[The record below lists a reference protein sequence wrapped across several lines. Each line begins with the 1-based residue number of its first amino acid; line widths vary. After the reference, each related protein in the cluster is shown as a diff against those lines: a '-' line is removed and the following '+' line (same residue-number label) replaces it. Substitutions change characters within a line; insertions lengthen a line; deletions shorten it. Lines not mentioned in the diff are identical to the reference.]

1 MSRPT
6 DRVGVPTNGHRPRL
20 SDDEPDEL
28 ADASDLGA
36 GAPSFELPEIRAQV
50 PNITPTQA
58 AVGFGI
64 VAAIIL
70 FLLGRRRAERD

>member
-1 MSRPT
+1 MTRPT
-6 DRVGVPTNGHRPRL
+6 DRVDVPTNGHRPRL
-20 SDDEPDEL
+20 SDDRAHEL
-28 ADASDLGA
+28 ADATDLGA
-36 GAPSFELPEIRAQV
+36 SAPFDVPEVRAQV

-70 FLLGRRRAERD
+70 FLLGRRRADRD